1 MPGEPSSTTLTIVGA
16 FAAAVTGLG
25 GLVLG
30 ARKNR
35 TDDMTAIVNSA
46 LAVSDRNASGAH
58 DCEERLAA
66 LSVRVDRM
74 GVELAECNHRHAKAE
89 DAMRAAGIVIAD

>member
-1 MPGEPSSTTLTIVGA
+1 VSGDPNPTTLTIIGA
-16 FAAAVTGLG
+16 VAAAMTGAG
-25 GLVLG
+25 GLFLG

-35 TDDMTAIVNSA
+35 TDDMSAIVNAA
-46 LAVSDRNASGAH
+46 LAVSDRNSADAH

-66 LSVRVDRM
+66 LAVRVDRM

-89 DAMRAAGIVIAD
+89 DAMRAAGIPLD